1 MAESSTLNSIKPQ
14 QTQQNDEDYMGD
26 LTKFLP
32 TQKSQPSKPPK
43 KIPKKPINSSFQPPN
58 KKPKSQINWQE
69 QKRVEKEQKQLEEDQ
84 KTIENLTSEIPESN
98 TGFKMLKQMEYTPG
112 SGLGKAG
119 RVDPAKA
126 RLRRER
132 ERAEKAMEKAV
143 RETRGV
149 EELVEEFRVRQRM
162 QWRVKRVLGSFR
174 TTKDVLDRLENR
186 DVVVVLSS
194 NLKEQREQLLIDE
207 LVVHFFH
214 VPDNFPFT

>member
-26 LTKFLP
+26 LTKFIP
-32 TQKSQPSKPPK
+32 TQNSQPSKPPK

-69 QKRVEKEQKQLEEDQ
+69 QKRVEKERKQLEEDQ
-84 KTIENLTSEIPESN
+84 KTLENLTSEIPESN
-98 TGFKMLKQMEYTPG
+98 TGFKMLKQMGYTPG

-132 ERAEKAMEKAV
+132 ERAEKAREKAV

-149 EELVEEFRVRQRM
+149 EELVEEFGVRQRM
-162 QWRVKRVLGSFR
+162 QWRVKRVLGSFWKA
-174 TTKDVLDRLENR
+174 KDVLDRLENR

-214 VPDNFPFT
+214 VPDDFPLT